1 MVNGSGEVGHHAPK
15 HVEMEHEHVLQPLV
29 MDLSMLEC
37 HAVVVE
43 QRQKAVKAG
52 LYSSKLGTLK
62 NVVLAVEG
70 SWTAWS
76 SWNTCSSTC
85 GTGTQS
91 RTRSYTGGLPCTGS
105 SSDTQNCQ
113 SKIFYIIM
121 LGAMY
126 I

>member
-1 MVNGSGEVGHHAPK
+1 MVNGSGELGHHAPE
-15 HVEMEHEHVLQPLV
+15 HVEMEREHVLQLLV
-29 MDLSMLEC
+29 MGHSMLGC
-37 HAVVVE
+37 HAVAVG

-52 LYSSKLGTLK
+52 HYSSKLGTLK

-121 LGAMY
+121 L
-126 I
+126 

>member
-15 HVEMEHEHVLQPLV
+15 HVEMELEHVLQLLV
-29 MDLSMLEC
+29 MDLSMLGC

-43 QRQKAVKAG
+43 QRQKAVKVG
-52 LYSSKLGTLK
+52 HYSSFELGTL
-62 NVVLAVEG
+62 NTFVPSVEG

-113 SKIFYIIM
+113 SKTF
-121 LGAMY
+121 GS
-126 I
+126 